1 MRFVSRGPSEF
12 CFRICYRNALT
23 EKAWEDAV
31 EGLSKARHTTDL
43 TGSKYQSS
51 VSIRWDKICPNIF

>member
-12 CFRICYRNALT
+12 FLT

-31 EGLSKARHTTDL
+31 QGLSKARHATDL
-43 TGSKYQSS
+43 TGSKY
-51 VSIRWDKICPNIF
+51 R